1 MSQSRTFQIFKNEY
15 IAQDVTSFENRK
27 FIDMLTDLIIKS
39 SVERYSPFSAINM
52 DDNRCEF

>member
-52 DDNRCEF
+52 DDNCCEF